1 MTEERHAEL
10 MELGQRAAAIS
21 GFWESSEGCLTFP
34 EAPGGRQY
42 RVTYVR
48 YCDLLHRDIV
58 GMIEADQDYPVKIGY
73 DGSHPGDLRDHVPD
87 LSDRAT
93 VAHLLSLVRGKW
105 GPFAVVVPVQN
116 DRLPNGVKWVLMV
129 GSSQPGIEG
138 ATEVETLLAA
148 LEANND

>member
-10 MELGQRAAAIS
+10 MELGKKAAAIS

-34 EAPGGRQY
+34 EVPGGRQY

-48 YCDLLHRDIV
+48 YCNFLMRDTV

-87 LSDRAT
+87 LTDRAT
-93 VAHLLSLVRGKW
+93 VAHLLWKW
-105 GPFAVVVPVQN
+105 ETSMDVPAHIEAAGWDRVCAALRAHGMGEMVARAV
-116 DRLPNGVKWVLMV
+116 
-129 GSSQPGIEG
+129 
-138 ATEVETLLAA
+138 LAA
-148 LEANND
+148 LEEVGNG